1 MRSLNRLL
9 LLVSTTMVAGLGAG
23 SVAAQDCEFTISGN
37 DMIQFDKSE
46 ISVPADCDEVTLTL
60 EHTGELQVEQMGH
73 NWVLTESS
81 VWQEVAQAGQNAG
94 LDNDHVPQGDDRI
107 ITYTEMIGGG
117 ESTSITF
124 DVSDLERGGDYTY
137 FCSFPGH
144 WAAMNGEFIL
154 ES

>member
-1 MRSLNRLL
+1 MRSLHRLL
-9 LLVSTTMVAGLGAG
+9 LLVTTTLVAGLSAG
-23 SVAAQDCEFTISGN
+23 TASAQDCEFTISGN

-73 NWVLTESS
+73 NWVLTESA
-81 VWQEVAQAGQNAG
+81 VWREVAQDGQNAG
-94 LDNDHVPQGDDRI
+94 LENDHVPQGDDRV
-107 ITYTEMIGGG
+107 ITHTEMIGGG

-124 DVSDLERGGDYTY
+124 DVSGLERGGDYTY

-144 WAAMNGEFIL
+144 WAVMNGEFIL